1 MIAKLT
7 GIIDLISDGFF
18 ILDVN
23 GVGYQVHASS
33 NTLRRLGDK
42 GSSASILIHTH
53 VREDHIK
60 LYGFADAEE
69 QDWFQ
74 ILCKVQG
81 VGTKV
86 ALAILSASTPSNL
99 VMGLAAGDKSVVQQ
113 ADGVGPKLA
122 ARLVTELKEKAS
134 KVAFSSGAQAMAT
147 NNNISGDATIS
158 PNNQVARD
166 AVSALVNLGYGQQD
180 AFQTV
185 HGLIANDE
193 NAVDDVSALIRDSLK
208 ALSK

>member
-53 VREDHIK
+53 VREDHIR

-69 QDWFQ
+69 QEWFQ

-86 ALAILSASTPSNL
+86 ALAILSASTPQNL

-122 ARLVTELKEKAS
+122 ARLVTELKEKAG
-134 KVAFSSGAQAMAT
+134 KMAFSSHAPTASSVNASGSDVPT
-147 NNNISGDATIS
+147 NNQA
-158 PNNQVARD
+158 ARD

-193 NAVDDVSALIRDSLK
+193 NASDDVSALIRDSLK